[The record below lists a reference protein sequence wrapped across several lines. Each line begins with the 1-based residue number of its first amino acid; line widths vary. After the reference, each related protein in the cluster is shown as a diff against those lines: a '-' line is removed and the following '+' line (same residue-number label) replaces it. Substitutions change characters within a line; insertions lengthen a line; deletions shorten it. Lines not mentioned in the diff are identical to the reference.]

1 MINCKVINLNKS
13 KFGLK
18 YELINKNFDIL
29 KAKIIENHNNSIS
42 QIEKLKK
49 NQKDQESK
57 INELVEEKNK
67 LSKENNSKTQIS
79 IELGDKLSKLNAEKE
94 NFKNLTLNQK
104 DNLINLKKANDDL
117 NNNYD
122 SIYHE
127 YQNFI
132 INTLNQ
138 LNSQFSNE
146 DLTSSKKYSK
156 ENLV

>member
-1 MINCKVINLNKS
+1 M
-13 KFGLK
+13 
-18 YELINKNFDIL
+18 
-29 KAKIIENHNNSIS
+29 
-42 QIEKLKK
+42 
-49 NQKDQESK
+49 
-57 INELVEEKNK
+57 
-67 LSKENNSKTQIS
+67 
-79 IELGDKLSKLNAEKE
+79 
-94 NFKNLTLNQK
+94 NQK

>member
-1 MINCKVINLNKS
+1 M
-13 KFGLK
+13 K

-117 NNNYD
+117 NNKYD

-146 DLTSSKKYSK
+146 DMTSSKKYSK